1 MLKKASA
8 ENVRHRVESPFVSAE
23 VSRVLKAVEM
33 QLGDDQLASSI
44 QFSPTAMTM
53 VKRLLVFG
61 GTIVADTTL
70 ITAGVD
76 TQLLGGNGARIV
88 TFINDPSVVQLA
100 EQKRI
105 TRAEIAVD
113 MGLSLPG
120 AKLMVVGSAPA
131 AISRLIRRRQHEPMT
146 DVCVLAA
153 PTGFASVVQLKER
166 LCDSDL
172 ASIVVRGKKGGINV
186 TVALLNAIMRE
197 IARSANP

>member
-1 MLKKASA
+1 MLKRTSV
-8 ENVRHRVESPFVSAE
+8 ENMRHRVEASFVSPE
-23 VSRVLKAVEM
+23 VSRVLKAVEA
-33 QLGDDQLASSI
+33 QLGDDQLSSSI
-44 QFSPTAMTM
+44 QFSPTAMTLI
-53 VKRLLVFG
+53 KRLLLFG

-70 ITAGVD
+70 IPSGVD
-76 TQLLGGNGARIV
+76 PQLLGSNGARLV
-88 TFINDPSVVQLA
+88 TFINDPNVVQLA
-100 EQKRI
+100 EQKRV

-113 MGLSLPG
+113 MGLALPG

-131 AISRLIRRRQHEPMT
+131 AINRLIWRRQHEPMT

-186 TVALLNAIMRE
+186 TVALLNAIMQE
-197 IARSANP
+197 IAHPTA

>member
-8 ENVRHRVESPFVSAE
+8 ENVRHRVETPFVSAE

-70 ITAGVD
+70 ITSGVD

-88 TFINDPSVVQLA
+88 TFINDPNVVQLA
-100 EQKRI
+100 EQKRV